1 MIRKLLKNCIREYR
15 FYAIITPLLMI
26 GEVLMEVLI
35 PTLMAKIIDNGV
47 YTGDMDYIVRMSVLI
62 VLSAL
67 CSLAFG
73 VLGSFTA
80 ATASAGFAKNLRHD
94 IFEKLESFSFHNID
108 SFSTSSLIT
117 RITTD
122 VQNVQNSV
130 QMIIRICFRAPIMF
144 VIAIIMV
151 IRNGG
156 SLVFVFACA
165 IPILAIFIYQNM
177 TSVHPIFTRVFKH
190 YDNLNRTVEE
200 NITSIRTVKA
210 YVREDYEIEK
220 FDSVSGAIHDDF
232 VRAQKKIV
240 KMPPF
245 MTFMSYCCMLAIA
258 WLGAHMILAGEL
270 GTGQL
275 MSVFTYTMMI
285 LMNLM
290 MIAFI
295 ILTITMSRASAQR
308 INEVLDTESEM
319 DINENGIRE
328 VPDGSVVFHHVD
340 FSYGGD
346 GVVLHDIDLDIR
358 SGETVGVLG
367 ATGSGKST
375 LVSLIGRLY
384 DTSSGEV
391 LVGGH
396 NVKEYNLEALRR
408 SVSVVLQKNQLFSGT
423 IRSNMQWGAEDASD
437 EEITEALRA
446 SSADFVFTG
455 KDGLDSVVEQG
466 GSNFSGG
473 QRQRLCIARALLRK
487 PRILIF
493 DDSTSAVDTATDK
506 RIRAEL
512 KKTSP
517 EATKFIIAQRVTSVM
532 EADRIIIMDNGR
544 IQDVGTHE
552 ELLGRNEIYQGL
564 VSVQLG
570 GSSNG

>member
-1 MIRKLLKNCIREYR
+1 MIGKLLKNCIREYR

-35 PTLMAKIIDNGV
+35 PTLMARIIDKGV
-47 YTGDMDYIVRMSVLI
+47 YTGDMDYIIRVSMLI

-144 VIAIIMV
+144 IIAIIMV

-156 SLVFVFACA
+156 SLVLVFVCA
-165 IPILAIFIYQNM
+165 IPVLAIFIYQNM

-190 YDNLNRTVEE
+190 YDNLNRAVEE
-200 NITSIRTVKA
+200 NIGGIRTVKA

-232 VRAQKKIV
+232 VRAQKKMV
-240 KMPPF
+240 TMPPF

-258 WLGAHMILAGEL
+258 WLGAHMVLSGEL

-308 INEVLDTESEM
+308 ITEVLDTESEM
-319 DINENGIRE
+319 DPNLDGLKE
-328 VPDGSVVFHHVD
+328 VPDGSVSFHHVD

-346 GVVLHDIDLDIR
+346 GVVLHDIDLEIG
-358 SGETVGVLG
+358 SGETIGILG

-384 DTSSGEV
+384 DVSSGEV

-396 NVKEYNLEALRR
+396 NVKDYNLESLRR

-437 EEITEALRA
+437 EEIAEALRA

-493 DDSTSAVDTATDK
+493 DDSTSAVDTATDR

-512 KKTSP
+512 KRTGSDV
-517 EATKFIIAQRVTSVM
+517 TKFIIAQRVTSVM
-532 EADRIIIMDNGR
+532 DADRIIIIDNGR

-570 GSSNG
+570 GGSNG